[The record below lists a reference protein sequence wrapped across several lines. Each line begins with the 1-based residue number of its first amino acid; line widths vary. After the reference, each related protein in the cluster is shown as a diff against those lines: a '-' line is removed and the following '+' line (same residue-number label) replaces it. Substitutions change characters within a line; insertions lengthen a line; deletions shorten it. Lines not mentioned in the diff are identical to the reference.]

1 MVEGQEG
8 VTWEH
13 WVALARACDEAGL
26 DGLFR
31 SDHYTSGADE
41 PGALDAWATLS
52 ALAAVTE
59 RIRLGTLVSPV
70 TFRHPSVLAKSVVT
84 ADHVSSGRVE
94 LGLGAGWMESEH
106 RAYGFSF
113 PELSERLE
121 LLAEQTEIVHRLL
134 TDGSGAVDFAG
145 SHYRLEG
152 ARGLPK
158 PVQRPRPPLI
168 VGGSARAGTLR
179 PAVRFADE
187 YNTYGVGVDECRR
200 RRVRVREACERAGRD
215 PDSLPFSLMTGC
227 VVGADEADLR
237 ERARRVAAKV
247 GWDGEPEAF
256 LAQVRET
263 WLVGTATQ
271 VVERLGELAAVGVE
285 RVFLQHWEHDDP
297 DPVRLVGAEIVP
309 AVA

>member
-1 MVEGQEG
+1 MIEGQEG

-31 SDHYTSGADE
+31 SDHYASGDDE

-70 TFRHPSVLAKSVVT
+70 TFRHPSVLAKSVLT
-84 ADHVSSGRVE
+84 ADHVSGGRVE

-106 RAYGFSF
+106 RAYGFPF

-121 LLAEQTEIVHRLL
+121 LLAEQAEIVHRLL
-134 TDGSGAVDFAG
+134 TDASVDFDGA
-145 SHYRLEG
+145 HYRLEG
-152 ARGLPK
+152 ARGQPK

-168 VGGSARAGTLR
+168 VGGSARSGTLR

-187 YNTYGVGVDECRR
+187 YNTYGVGVEECRR
-200 RRVRVREACERAGRD
+200 RRARVREACERAGRD

-227 VVGADEADLR
+227 VFGADEAEVR
-237 ERARRVAAKV
+237 ERARRVAAKA
-247 GWDGEPEAF
+247 GWDGGAEEF
-256 LAQVRET
+256 VAQVRER
-263 WLVGTATQ
+263 WLVGTAAQ
-271 VVERLGELAAVGVE
+271 LVERLGELAAVGVE
-285 RVFLQHWEHDDP
+285 RVFLQHWEHEDP
-297 DPVRLVGAEIVP
+297 DPVHLVGAEIVP
-309 AVA
+309 AVR